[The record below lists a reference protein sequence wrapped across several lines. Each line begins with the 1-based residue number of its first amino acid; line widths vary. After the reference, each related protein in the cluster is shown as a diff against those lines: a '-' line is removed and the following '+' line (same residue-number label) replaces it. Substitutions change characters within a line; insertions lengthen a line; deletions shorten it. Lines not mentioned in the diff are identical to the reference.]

1 MTDVFL
7 GGWRKGDIC
16 YLITNRAKQIAIAH
30 TVESFDGRY
39 FGVRGNSGL
48 FHHVSPG
55 RMFQSMEDAVASL
68 EQPQSSRETSGNA
81 PTRKKGY
88 ER

>member
-1 MTDVFL
+1 MTGVFP
-7 GGWRKGDIC
+7 GGWQKGDVC
-16 YLITNRAKQIAIAH
+16 YLITSKAKRIAVAH

-55 RMFQSMEDAVASL
+55 RMFRSKADAVASL
-68 EQPQSSRETSGNA
+68 GRANA
-81 PTRKKGY
+81 PAKNEVC

>member
-1 MTDVFL
+1 MMDTFPD
-7 GGWRKGDIC
+7 GWHAGDTC
-16 YLITNRAKQIAIAH
+16 YLITNKAKRLAAAH

-48 FHHVSPG
+48 FHRVSPG
-55 RMFQSMEDAVASL
+55 RMFRSKEEAVMSL
-68 EQPQSSRETSGNA
+68 QQQRGH
-81 PTRKKGY
+81 

>member
-1 MTDVFL
+1 MTDVFP
-7 GGWRKGDIC
+7 GGWRRGDTC
-16 YLITNRAKQIAIAH
+16 YLITNKAKRTSLAH

-48 FHHVSPG
+48 FHRVSPG
-55 RMFQSMEDAVASL
+55 RMFRSKEDAAASL
-68 EQPQSSRETSGNA
+68 RERSVIALEG
-81 PTRKKGY
+81 KKEC

>member
-1 MTDVFL
+1 MTDVFP
-7 GGWRKGDIC
+7 GGWRKGDVC
-16 YLITNRAKQIAIAH
+16 YLITSKVKRTSLAH

-48 FHHVSPG
+48 FHRVSPS
-55 RMFQSMEDAVASL
+55 RMFRSKEDAAASL
-68 EQPQSSRETSGNA
+68 REQMDHALKSKRGC
-81 PTRKKGY
+81 

>member
-1 MTDVFL
+1 MTDVFP
-7 GGWRKGDIC
+7 GGWRKGDTC
-16 YLITNRAKQIAIAH
+16 YLITSRARRIAAAH

-55 RMFQSMEDAVASL
+55 RMFRSKEDAVASL
-68 EQPQSSRETSGNA
+68 EYGREPPDDA
-81 PTRKKGY
+81 LKRKKGR

>member
-1 MTDVFL
+1 MTDDFP

-16 YLITNRAKQIAIAH
+16 YLITSRAKRTATLH

-48 FHHVSPG
+48 FHRVSPS
-55 RMFQSMEDAVASL
+55 RIFRSKEDAVASL
-68 EQPQSSRETSGNA
+68 EQPDNTLAG
-81 PTRKKGY
+81 KKGLD
-88 ER
+88 R